1 MRRLEQQSRLI
12 VKVATDIAPRYAVV
26 LPVAPDFE
34 AVCTMAQRLQ
44 QLIAFEWSDELL
56 KTKGELWLLCE
67 GQFAGVSDG
76 SQCTSREPIQ
86 IERYHEWVQAAAPCI
101 KYAVMVLGIMSKV
114 GLGMLPLR
122 RFDGRF
128 LMAKCYLRCERTSR
142 LRYRLRSSHEGFL
155 SL

>member
-1 MRRLEQQSRLI
+1 MKRLEQQSRLM
-12 VKVATDIAPRYAVV
+12 VKVATDTAPRYAVV

-34 AVCTMAQRLQ
+34 AVCTMADRIR
-44 QLIAFEWSDELL
+44 QLVAFEWTSEWLDGLL

-114 GLGMLPLR
+114 GLGTLHLCREGPGSPL
-122 RFDGRF
+122 
-128 LMAKCYLRCERTSR
+128 LL
-142 LRYRLRSSHEGFL
+142 
-155 SL
+155 

>member
-1 MRRLEQQSRLI
+1 MQHTETVRRLEQQSRLI

-76 SQCTSREPIQ
+76 SQCTAREPIR
-86 IERYHEWVQAAAPCI
+86 IEHYYPWVLAAAPYI
-101 KYAVMVLGIMSKV
+101 KYTIMMLGIMSKV
-114 GLGMLPLR
+114 GLGKLSLCRDRRSPL
-122 RFDGRF
+122 
-128 LMAKCYLRCERTSR
+128 LLRCTV
-142 LRYRLRSSHEGFL
+142 
-155 SL
+155 

>member
-1 MRRLEQQSRLI
+1 METMRRLEQQSRLI
-12 VKVATDIAPRYAVV
+12 VKVATDVAPRFAVV

-34 AVCTMAQRLQ
+34 AVCTMAERVQ
-44 QLIAFEWSDELL
+44 QLLAFEWTPEWMAGLM
-56 KTKGELWLLCE
+56 KTKGHLWLLCE

-114 GLGMLPLR
+114 GLGTLPLR
-122 RFDGRF
+122 RDRHSSPLFLLCRF
-128 LMAKCYLRCERTSR
+128 VLYA
-142 LRYRLRSSHEGFL
+142 
-155 SL
+155 